1 MLRLSMCVQE
11 IVCSSCRRGDFC
23 VNLCACVYDK
33 LINKACLSGSC
44 HAPDPVEGLFYVH
57 FSANHKK
64 HIPIFYMIHYVTLY
78 YCLLDMC
85 LWLGQLTVLLLLDI
99 H

>member
-44 HAPDPVEGLFYVH
+44 HAPDPVEGLF
-57 FSANHKK
+57 
-64 HIPIFYMIHYVTLY
+64 
-78 YCLLDMC
+78 
-85 LWLGQLTVLLLLDI
+85 
-99 H
+99 